1 MIRVFA
7 AALALTATTSLH
19 AQAPT
24 AAPVATYA
32 HATPV
37 SGSWSFASVTDG
49 SEAVFTNASA
59 QPQLTIRCTRS
70 ARRVSISKPA
80 TGAAPFLFV
89 WTSSN
94 TRNVP
99 ASFKPATSQLV
110 ADVTAMDSILDSIA
124 FSRGRFAVSASG
136 SPALVLP
143 AWPELTRVIEDC
155 RV

>member
-1 MIRVFA
+1 MIRSIAVAFALA
-7 AALALTATTSLH
+7 AAAPLQ
-19 AQAPT
+19 AQSP
-24 AAPVATYA
+24 APVATYA
-32 HATPV
+32 HALPIA
-37 SGSWSFASVTDG
+37 GSWTYRPVAGG
-49 SEAVFTNASA
+49 SEAIFANAGA

-70 ARRVSISKPA
+70 TRRVTLAKPA

-99 ASFKPATSQLV
+99 ASFQPASAQLV
-110 ADVTAMDSILDSIA
+110 ADLTAIDGLLDSIA

-136 SPALVLP
+136 SPVIVLP
-143 AWPELTRVIEDC
+143 AWPELTRVVEDC